1 MDLRISANF
10 PNRRGITKGFL
21 DLPKQM
27 LKSIFLVRHR
37 KTSIIRKILS
47 SLFYRGFPVPAE
59 KNGLQIWNL
68 HPKKHLL
75 KKEKDVFFY
84 MCIK

>member
-1 MDLRISANF
+1 MERGLAVIFRIDELLIIF
-10 PNRRGITKGFL
+10 F

-37 KTSIIRKILS
+37 KTSIIRKNQY
-47 SLFYRGFPVPAE
+47 FPDYRGFPVPTE

-75 KKEKDVFFY
+75 KK
-84 MCIK
+84 